1 MTARKPPVS
10 KFCLIDKRMP
20 APIQYLVHM
29 PGRISAVAGVTL
41 IQLVRMRLFFVPAV
55 VAVIFLAL
63 QFIPYQGNIGVEYQ
77 GVAQLQFIKDVS
89 LGCMQLFGLVFC
101 VAATALLL
109 PRDAEDRILY
119 TILCKPV
126 PRFDYLAGKTMG
138 VLALL
143 VLMIGLLDGLMSLLL
158 AQRVSSICAELT
170 TALSANGFTQEDIKP
185 YLDQVYAAGNSWN
198 TQRGVLA
205 TLLGYGVLTSLTLLI
220 SCVTSGTIVSIIF
233 GLGAYFIGMFQD
245 MLFAAVSAG
254 QGTTSLMRWTEQICA
269 IILPDFGL
277 FSVADTAS
285 AGAELSWSLLGG
297 LALIAVAYMLL
308 HLLMATWIFSRK
320 EF

>member
-1 MTARKPPVS
+1 
-10 KFCLIDKRMP
+10 MP

-29 PGRISAVAGVTL
+29 PGRIAAVAGVTL
-41 IQLVRMRLFFVPAV
+41 TQLVRMRLFLVPAV
-55 VAVIFLAL
+55 VALLFLGL
-63 QFIPYQGNIGVEYQ
+63 QFIPYQGNIGAEFQ

-89 LGCMQLFGLVFC
+89 LGCMQLFGLIFC

-126 PRFDYLAGKTMG
+126 PRFDYLAGKALG

-143 VLMIGLLDGLMSLLL
+143 VLMIGLLDGVMSLLL
-158 AQRVSSICAELT
+158 AQRVGSISAELT
-170 TALSANGFTQEDIKP
+170 ATLSANGYSQADMQP
-185 YLDQVYAAGNSWN
+185 YLDQVSAAGNSWN

-205 TLLGYGVLTSLTLLI
+205 TLLGYGVLTTLTLLI
-220 SCVTSGTIVSIIF
+220 SCFTSGTIVSIIF

-245 MLFAAVSAG
+245 MLFSAISAG
-254 QGTTSLMRWTEQICA
+254 QGTTAAMRWAEQACA
-269 IILPDFGL
+269 VILPDFGL

-285 AGAELSWSLLGG
+285 AGAELSWPLLGG
-297 LALIAVAYMLL
+297 LALIAAGYMLL
-308 HLLMATWIFSRK
+308 HLLTATWIFSRK

>member
-1 MTARKPPVS
+1 MA
-10 KFCLIDKRMP
+10 

-29 PGRISAVAGVTL
+29 PGRIAAVAGVTL
-41 IQLVRMRLFFVPAV
+41 TQLVRMRLFLVPAV
-55 VAVIFLAL
+55 VALLFLGL
-63 QFIPYQGNIGVEYQ
+63 QFIPYQGNIGVEFQ

-89 LGCMQLFGLVFC
+89 LGCMQLFGLIFC

-126 PRFDYLAGKTMG
+126 PRFDYLAGKALG

-143 VLMIGLLDGLMSLLL
+143 VLMTGLLDGVMSLLL
-158 AQRVSSICAELT
+158 AQRVGSICADLT
-170 TALSANGFTQEDIKP
+170 ATLSANGYSQADMQP
-185 YLDQVYAAGNSWN
+185 YLDQVTAAGNSWN

-205 TLLGYGVLTSLTLLI
+205 TLLGYGVLTTLTLLI
-220 SCVTSGTIVSIIF
+220 SCFTSGTIVSIIF

-245 MLFAAVSAG
+245 MLFAAISAG
-254 QGTTSLMRWTEQICA
+254 QGTTAAMRWAEQACA
-269 IILPDFGL
+269 VILPDFGL

-285 AGAELSWSLLGG
+285 AGAELSWPLLGG
-297 LALIAVAYMLL
+297 LALIAAGYMLL
-308 HLLMATWIFSRK
+308 HLLTATWIFSKK

>member
-1 MTARKPPVS
+1 
-10 KFCLIDKRMP
+10 MP

-29 PGRISAVAGVTL
+29 PGRIAAVAGVTL
-41 IQLVRMRLFFVPAV
+41 TQLVRMRLFLVPAV
-55 VAVIFLAL
+55 VALLFLGL
-63 QFIPYQGNIGVEYQ
+63 QFIPYQGNIGAEFQ

-89 LGCMQLFGLVFC
+89 LGCMQLFGLIFC

-126 PRFDYLAGKTMG
+126 PRFDYLAGKALG

-143 VLMIGLLDGLMSLLL
+143 VLMIGLLDGVMSLLL
-158 AQRVSSICAELT
+158 AQRVGSISAELT
-170 TALSANGFTQEDIKP
+170 ATLSANGYSQADMQP
-185 YLDQVYAAGNSWN
+185 YLDQVSAAGNSWN

-205 TLLGYGVLTSLTLLI
+205 TLLGYGVLTTLTLLI
-220 SCVTSGTIVSIIF
+220 SCFTSGTIVSIIF

-245 MLFAAVSAG
+245 MLFAAISAG
-254 QGTTSLMRWTEQICA
+254 QGTTAAMRWAEQACA
-269 IILPDFGL
+269 VLLPDFGL

-285 AGAELSWSLLGG
+285 AGAELSWPLLGG
-297 LALIAVAYMLL
+297 LALIAAGYMLL
-308 HLLMATWIFSRK
+308 HLLTATWIFSRK

>member
-1 MTARKPPVS
+1 
-10 KFCLIDKRMP
+10 MP

-41 IQLVRMRLFFVPAV
+41 TQLVRMRLFLVPAV
-55 VAVIFLAL
+55 VALLFLGL
-63 QFIPYQGNIGVEYQ
+63 QFIPYQGNIGAEFQ

-89 LGCMQLFGLVFC
+89 LGCMQLFGLIFC

-126 PRFDYLAGKTMG
+126 PRFDYLAGKALG

-143 VLMIGLLDGLMSLLL
+143 VLMIGLLDGVMSLLL

-170 TALSANGFTQEDIKP
+170 AALAANGYTQADMQP
-185 YLDQVYAAGNSWN
+185 YLEQVYAAGNSWN
-198 TQRGVLA
+198 TQCGVLA
-205 TLLGYGVLTSLTLLI
+205 TLLGYGVLTTLTLLI
-220 SCVTSGTIVSIIF
+220 SCFTSGTIVSIIF
-233 GLGAYFIGMFQD
+233 GLGAYFIGMFQE
-245 MLFAAVSAG
+245 MLFSAISAG
-254 QGTTSLMRWTEQICA
+254 QGTTAAMRWAEQVCA
-269 IILPDFGL
+269 VILPDFGL

-285 AGAELSWSLLGG
+285 AGAEFSLSLLGG
-297 LALIAVAYMLL
+297 LALIAAGYMLL
-308 HLLMATWIFSRK
+308 HLLTATWIFSRK

>member
-1 MTARKPPVS
+1 MA
-10 KFCLIDKRMP
+10 

-29 PGRISAVAGVTL
+29 PGRIAAVAGVTL
-41 IQLVRMRLFFVPAV
+41 TQLVRMRLFLVPAV
-55 VAVIFLAL
+55 VALLFLGL
-63 QFIPYQGNIGVEYQ
+63 QFIPYQGNIGVEFQ

-89 LGCMQLFGLVFC
+89 LGCMQLFGLIFC

-126 PRFDYLAGKTMG
+126 PRFDYLAGKALG

-143 VLMIGLLDGLMSLLL
+143 VLMTGLLDGVMSLLL
-158 AQRVSSICAELT
+158 AQRVGSICAELT
-170 TALSANGFTQEDIKP
+170 ATLSANGYSQADMQP
-185 YLDQVYAAGNSWN
+185 YLDQVTAAGNSWN

-205 TLLGYGVLTSLTLLI
+205 TLLGYGVLTTLTLLI
-220 SCVTSGTIVSIIF
+220 SCFTSGTIVSIIF

-245 MLFAAVSAG
+245 MLFAAISAG
-254 QGTTSLMRWTEQICA
+254 QGTTAAMRWAEQACA
-269 IILPDFGL
+269 VILPDFGL

-285 AGAELSWSLLGG
+285 AGAELSWPLLGG
-297 LALIAVAYMLL
+297 LALIAAGYMLL
-308 HLLMATWIFSRK
+308 HLLTATWIFSKK

>member
-1 MTARKPPVS
+1 
-10 KFCLIDKRMP
+10 MP

-29 PGRISAVAGVTL
+29 PGRIAAVAGVTFT
-41 IQLVRMRLFFVPAV
+41 QLVRMRLFLVPAV
-55 VAVIFLAL
+55 VALLFLGL
-63 QFIPYQGNIGVEYQ
+63 QFIPYQGNIGVEFQ

-89 LGCMQLFGLVFC
+89 LGCMQLFGLIFC

-126 PRFDYLAGKTMG
+126 PRFDYLAGKALG

-143 VLMIGLLDGLMSLLL
+143 VLMIGLLDGVMSLLL
-158 AQRVSSICAELT
+158 AQRVGSISAELT
-170 TALSANGFTQEDIKP
+170 ATLAANGYSEADMQP
-185 YLDQVYAAGNSWN
+185 YLDQVTAAGNSWS

-205 TLLGYGVLTSLTLLI
+205 TLLGYGVLITLTLLI
-220 SCVTSGTIVSIIF
+220 SCFTSGTIVSIIF
-233 GLGAYFIGMFQD
+233 GLGAYFIGMFQE
-245 MLFAAVSAG
+245 MLFAAISAG
-254 QGTTSLMRWTEQICA
+254 QGTTTAMRWAEQACA
-269 IILPDFGL
+269 VILPDFGL

-285 AGAELSWSLLGG
+285 AGAELSWPLLGG
-297 LALIAVAYMLL
+297 LALIAAGYMLL
-308 HLLMATWIFSRK
+308 HLLTATWIFSRK

>member
-1 MTARKPPVS
+1 
-10 KFCLIDKRMP
+10 MP

-41 IQLVRMRLFFVPAV
+41 TQLVRMRLFLVPAV
-55 VAVIFLAL
+55 VALLFLGL
-63 QFIPYQGNIGVEYQ
+63 QFIPYQGNIGAEFQ

-89 LGCMQLFGLVFC
+89 LGCMQLFGLIFC

-126 PRFDYLAGKTMG
+126 PRFDYLAGKALG

-143 VLMIGLLDGLMSLLL
+143 VLMIGLLDGVMSLLL

-170 TALSANGFTQEDIKP
+170 AALAANGYTQADMQP

-198 TQRGVLA
+198 TQCGVLA
-205 TLLGYGVLTSLTLLI
+205 TLLGYGVLTTLTLLI
-220 SCVTSGTIVSIIF
+220 SCFTSGTIVSIIF
-233 GLGAYFIGMFQD
+233 GLGAYFIGMFQE
-245 MLFAAVSAG
+245 MLFSAISAG
-254 QGTTSLMRWTEQICA
+254 QGTTAAMRWAEQVCA
-269 IILPDFGL
+269 VILPDFGL

-285 AGAELSWSLLGG
+285 AGAEFSLSLLGG
-297 LALIAVAYMLL
+297 LALIAAGYMLL
-308 HLLMATWIFSRK
+308 HLLTATWIFNRK

>member
-1 MTARKPPVS
+1 
-10 KFCLIDKRMP
+10 MP

-29 PGRISAVAGVTL
+29 PGRIAAVAGVTL
-41 IQLVRMRLFFVPAV
+41 TQLVRMRLFLVPAV
-55 VAVIFLAL
+55 VALLFLGL
-63 QFIPYQGNIGVEYQ
+63 QFIPYQGNIGVEFQ
-77 GVAQLQFIKDVS
+77 GVAQLQFIKNVS
-89 LGCMQLFGLVFC
+89 LGCMQLFGLIFC

-126 PRFDYLAGKTMG
+126 PRFDYLAGKALG

-143 VLMIGLLDGLMSLLL
+143 VLMIGLLDGVMSLLL
-158 AQRVSSICAELT
+158 AQRVGSICAELT
-170 TALSANGFTQEDIKP
+170 ATLSANGYSQADMQP
-185 YLDQVYAAGNSWN
+185 YLDQVTAAGNSWN

-205 TLLGYGVLTSLTLLI
+205 TLLGYGVLTTLTLLI
-220 SCVTSGTIVSIIF
+220 SCFTSGTIVSIIF

-245 MLFAAVSAG
+245 MLFAAISAG
-254 QGTTSLMRWTEQICA
+254 QGTTAAMRWAEQACA
-269 IILPDFGL
+269 VILPDFGL

-285 AGAELSWSLLGG
+285 AGAELSWPLLGG
-297 LALIAVAYMLL
+297 LALIAAGYMLL
-308 HLLMATWIFSRK
+308 HLLTATWIFSKK

>member
-1 MTARKPPVS
+1 MA
-10 KFCLIDKRMP
+10 

-29 PGRISAVAGVTL
+29 PGRITAVAGVTL
-41 IQLVRMRLFFVPAV
+41 TQLVRMRLFLVPAV
-55 VAVIFLAL
+55 VALLFLGL
-63 QFIPYQGNIGVEYQ
+63 QFIPYQGNIGVEFQ

-89 LGCMQLFGLVFC
+89 LGCMQLFGLIFC

-126 PRFDYLAGKTMG
+126 PRFDYLAGKALG

-143 VLMIGLLDGLMSLLL
+143 VLMTGLLDGVMSLLL
-158 AQRVSSICAELT
+158 AQRVGSICAELT
-170 TALSANGFTQEDIKP
+170 ATLSANGYSQADMQP
-185 YLDQVYAAGNSWN
+185 YLDQVTAAGNSWN

-205 TLLGYGVLTSLTLLI
+205 TLLGYGVLTTLTLLI
-220 SCVTSGTIVSIIF
+220 SCFTSGTIVSIIF

-245 MLFAAVSAG
+245 MLFAAISAG
-254 QGTTSLMRWTEQICA
+254 QGTTAAMRWAEQACA
-269 IILPDFGL
+269 VILPDFGL

-285 AGAELSWSLLGG
+285 AGAELSWPLLGG
-297 LALIAVAYMLL
+297 LALIAAGYMLL
-308 HLLMATWIFSRK
+308 HLLTATWIFSKK

>member
-1 MTARKPPVS
+1 
-10 KFCLIDKRMP
+10 MP

-41 IQLVRMRLFFVPAV
+41 TQLVRMRLFLVPAV
-55 VAVIFLAL
+55 VALLFLGL
-63 QFIPYQGNIGVEYQ
+63 QFIPYQGNIGAEFQ

-89 LGCMQLFGLVFC
+89 LGCMQLFGLIFC

-126 PRFDYLAGKTMG
+126 PRFDYLAGKALG
-138 VLALL
+138 VLVLL
-143 VLMIGLLDGLMSLLL
+143 VLMIGLLDGVMSLLL

-170 TALSANGFTQEDIKP
+170 AALAANGYTQADMQP
-185 YLDQVYAAGNSWN
+185 YLEQVYAAGNSWN
-198 TQRGVLA
+198 TQCGVLA
-205 TLLGYGVLTSLTLLI
+205 TLLGYGVLTTLTLLI
-220 SCVTSGTIVSIIF
+220 SCFTSGTIVSIIF
-233 GLGAYFIGMFQD
+233 GLGAYFIGMFQE
-245 MLFAAVSAG
+245 MLFSAISAG
-254 QGTTSLMRWTEQICA
+254 QGTTAAMRWAEQVCA
-269 IILPDFGL
+269 VILPDFGL

-285 AGAELSWSLLGG
+285 AGAEFSLSLLGG
-297 LALIAVAYMLL
+297 LALIAAGYMLL
-308 HLLMATWIFSRK
+308 HLLTATWIFSRK